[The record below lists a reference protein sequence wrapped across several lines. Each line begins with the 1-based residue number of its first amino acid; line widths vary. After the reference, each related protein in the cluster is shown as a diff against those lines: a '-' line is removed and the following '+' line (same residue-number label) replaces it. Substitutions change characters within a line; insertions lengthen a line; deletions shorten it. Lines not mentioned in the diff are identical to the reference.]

1 MSLHVLDEAPS
12 GDCSHLNLARLDE
25 RIAADDRS
33 TIVKHDCTTVTLSVS
48 ESKSSSGSTSTNS
61 WRTLRPSTP
70 QMDDAALNVDVVDTG
85 QPRCQRSPVV
95 APTELMK
102 KMVEVGQAP
111 GVKGGASMLLA
122 ALENG
127 QVNY

>member
-1 MSLHVLDEAPS
+1 MLDEALS

-33 TIVKHDCTTVTLSVS
+33 TIVKYDCTMVTLSVS

-61 WRTLRPSTP
+61 WQTLRPSTP
-70 QMDDAALNVDVVDTG
+70 RMDDAAQNVDVVNTG
-85 QPRCQRSPVV
+85 QPRCRRSPVM

-102 KMVEVGQAP
+102 KMVEVGHVP